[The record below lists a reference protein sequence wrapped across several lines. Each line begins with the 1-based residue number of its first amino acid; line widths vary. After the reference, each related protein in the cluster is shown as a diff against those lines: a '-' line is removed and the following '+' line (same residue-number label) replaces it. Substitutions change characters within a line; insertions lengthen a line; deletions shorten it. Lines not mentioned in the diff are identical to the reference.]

1 MKILIVGAAGKIG
14 RDLTQR
20 ILENTS
26 WQLALLARNADG
38 RIDLVSDR
46 IQLISGDAY
55 DPFICHVAAEGVD
68 AVVITCQNGVILSYF
83 LEQNVPLIA
92 ILACDVQRHEGFLQ
106 FKSAAACFDLLLEN
120 ERVKYGKE

>member
-38 RIDLVSDR
+38 RIDLVSDE
-46 IQLISGDAY
+46 
-55 DPFICHVAAEGVD
+55 F
-68 AVVITCQNGVILSYF
+68 N
-83 LEQNVPLIA
+83 
-92 ILACDVQRHEGFLQ
+92 
-106 FKSAAACFDLLLEN
+106 
-120 ERVKYGKE
+120 